1 MYPIPCCFITSFLPD
16 SHADISTTTLRARS
30 MLDLQLVRF
39 VVLRGLWQLQLADI
53 TASSII
59 CSTLV
64 PSDGSGCEISL

>member
-1 MYPIPCCFITSFLPD
+1 
-16 SHADISTTTLRARS
+16 